1 MLVYFKF
8 FIYNF
13 GKMYKKN
20 TQKVIVAMSGGVDSS
35 VSAWLLLKQ
44 KYQVEGLFMKNWE
57 EDDTENYCTAHQD
70 LLDAQEVCN
79 KLGIY
84 LHKINFS
91 SEYWEYVFKDFLS
104 EYKRGRTP
112 NPDILCNKEIKFKVF
127 FEFALKIL
135 KGNFIATGH
144 YVRTK
149 IINNQTRLLRGIDSN
164 KDQSYFLYTL
174 NTEKIKKILFPV
186 GKLKKTQVRK
196 IAKKLNISVAEKKD
210 STGICFISPKKF
222 NNFLSCYFPKKTGQ
236 IITAEGHK
244 IGKHNGL
251 VFYTLG
257 QRKGLRIGGIK
268 NLNNQA
274 WYVVNKDLLTNSLVV
289 AQGKDNP
296 YLMSIGIIVKKINWI
311 NGKILK
317 KEMACTVKT
326 RYRQIDI
333 QCYLIPINDSC
344 IKVIFKNS
352 VPAVTPGQSAVFYL
366 LEVCIGGG
374 IIDTLIPLKQI

>member
-1 MLVYFKF
+1 
-8 FIYNF
+8 
-13 GKMYKKN
+13 MYKKN

-57 EDDTENYCTAHQD
+57 ENDTDSYCAAHQD

-91 SEYWEYVFKDFLS
+91 SEYWEYVFKNFLS

-127 FEFALKIL
+127 FEFALKVL

-144 YVRTK
+144 YVRTQ
-149 IINNQTRLLRGIDSN
+149 IVNNQIRLLRGIDGN

-186 GKLKKTQVRK
+186 GKLKKIQVRK

-222 NNFLSCYFPKKTGQ
+222 NNFLSCYFPKKTGK

-251 VFYTLG
+251 MFYTLG

-268 NLNNQA
+268 NSNNQA
-274 WYVVNKDLLTNSLVV
+274 WYVVKKNLLTNSLVV
-289 AQGKDNP
+289 AQGKNNP
-296 YLMSIGIIVKKINWI
+296 YLMSIGIIVKKISWI

-326 RYRQIDI
+326 RYRQKDI